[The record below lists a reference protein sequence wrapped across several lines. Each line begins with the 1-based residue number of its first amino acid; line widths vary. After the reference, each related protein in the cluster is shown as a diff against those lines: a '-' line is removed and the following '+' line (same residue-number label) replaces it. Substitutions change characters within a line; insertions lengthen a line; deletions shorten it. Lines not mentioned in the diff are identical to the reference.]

1 MLVKNTERAIESLMR
16 GLRPEQAEFAQ
27 KVTQWRRGMRAQSY
41 GLNGFPG
48 TGKSFLGA
56 RIIKF
61 YRDLGCRV
69 IYLAPTHQAL
79 LVGRGFLRGEGI
91 DWLDI
96 KSWKEY
102 GKPSGVVVT
111 ATTASF
117 LKLEKDV
124 DEVTG
129 STQFIRSDRDIESFD
144 LIWVD
149 EAGMLTRSIV
159 KFLKEV
165 QGESLLISSQD
176 TKQLQ
181 PIEQDDTH
189 YEPDQFPCLAMGE
202 QSYLTQTHR
211 YSGDVLQLVEELR
224 NNWHSIACLKPY
236 LASRH
241 KPISSDSGWVHQVRS
256 ESEMFDLAAKLYKE
270 SLEKSSDFYGY
281 SVRTIAYRNRTV
293 SNCNS
298 QIRGRLIRL
307 GVLSPDDMDGPFFAG
322 ENVLCTS
329 EVWSPQLDLFGV
341 LNWKGLQ
348 DRFPDFQNNSV
359 GVIRERTRQS
369 ITVVTPSLDG
379 RTVTHGIPGTQAVLN
394 VPLAGQN
401 YVWYPDFEAIGTL
414 SAIAREFRAYAQQK
428 QCKRTWFDYHHFCA
442 AVGIREVRGAW
453 LPVIEYCYGYTCHRM
468 QGSQASIVLA
478 HINDFRAMPFRQL
491 SSGVYTAISRTQM
504 GAILLA

>member
-1 MLVKNTERAIESLMR
+1 MFTTETDRAIENLMR
-16 GLRPEQAEFAQ
+16 GLRSEQAEFAE
-27 KVTQWRRGMRAQSY
+27 KATQWRRGMRPQSY

-61 YRDLGCRV
+61 YRDLGYRV

-79 LVGRGFLRGEGI
+79 LVGRGFLQNEGI
-91 DWLDI
+91 EWMDV

-159 KFLKEV
+159 KYIKEV
-165 QGESLLISSQD
+165 QGESLLITSQD

-181 PIEQDDTH
+181 PIEQDGAH
-189 YEPDQFPCLAMGE
+189 YEPDQFPCLGMGE

-224 NNWHSIACLKPY
+224 NNWHSIACLQPY
-236 LASRH
+236 LLERH
-241 KPISSDSGWVHQVRS
+241 KPISADSGWVHQVRT
-256 ESEMFDLAAKLYKE
+256 ESEMFDIAATLYKQ

-281 SVRTIAYRNRTV
+281 TIRTIAYRNRTV
-293 SNCNS
+293 SKCNS
-298 QIRGRLIRL
+298 QVRGRLIGL
-307 GVLSPDDMDGPFFAG
+307 GVLTPDDMDGPFFEG

-329 EVWSPQLDLFGV
+329 EVWSPTLDLFGV
-341 LNWKGLQ
+341 LNWESLN

-359 GVIRERTRQS
+359 GVIRERVRQS
-369 ITVVTPSLDG
+369 ITVVTPSLEG
-379 RTVTHGIPGTQAVLN
+379 QRVTHGIQGTKAVLN

-401 YVWYPDFEAIGTL
+401 YVWYPDSEAIGVL
-414 SAIAREFRAYAQQK
+414 SAIAREFRTYAQQMK
-428 QCKRTWFDYHHFCA
+428 SKRTWFDYHNFCS
-442 AVGIREVRGAW
+442 AVGIREIRGAW

-478 HINDFRAMPFRQL
+478 HIRDFQAMPFRQL
-491 SSGVYTAISRTQM
+491 SSGVYTAISRSQM
-504 GAILLA
+504 GSILLV